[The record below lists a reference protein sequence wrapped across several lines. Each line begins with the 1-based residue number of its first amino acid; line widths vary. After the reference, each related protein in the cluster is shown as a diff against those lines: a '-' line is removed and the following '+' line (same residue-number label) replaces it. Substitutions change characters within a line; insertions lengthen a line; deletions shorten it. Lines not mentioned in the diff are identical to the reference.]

1 MGPESS
7 GICNVLSQRLGTV
20 VFVYPVIALVLLL
33 GMSAWSQ
40 SSNTPP
46 APAAI
51 FQEGA
56 QALQAG
62 NLTGAEARFLEV
74 IKLNPQS
81 AAAWSNLGVVYMR
94 QRKWDKALR
103 NLSEAR
109 KLAPQIAG
117 IRLDIGLVHFRTSDY
132 EAARAPLSS
141 VLRDRPDSVQ
151 ARFLL
156 ALCDFFTGR
165 FREAAQTLEPIWDSE
180 SGNINY
186 LYVLTISAEKSDQ
199 KDLYDRALKQLMK
212 TGQNTPEMHL
222 LMGKAY
228 LLRLDG
234 DKAMEELDKARQAN
248 PRLPFVHY
256 YRAMVYKMR
265 GDLNQARDELLR
277 DIALEPDIAYSYDQL
292 GQIYYAQQEFAE
304 AQKAFRD
311 ALQRDH
317 RVADAYYGLAK
328 ILRQQKDY
336 AGALRQLNE
345 AQRLAPESASVHY
358 MKGQVLLR
366 LGRRQKAKEE
376 LAQATALN
384 LNGPPGAKEEL
395 EMDGVKD
402 PQLASQ

>member
-1 MGPESS
+1 
-7 GICNVLSQRLGTV
+7 
-20 VFVYPVIALVLLL
+20 
-33 GMSAWSQ
+33 
-40 SSNTPP
+40 
-46 APAAI
+46 
-51 FQEGA
+51 
-56 QALQAG
+56 
-62 NLTGAEARFLEV
+62 
-74 IKLNPQS
+74 
-81 AAAWSNLGVVYMR
+81 
-94 QRKWDKALR
+94 
-103 NLSEAR
+103 
-109 KLAPQIAG
+109 
-117 IRLDIGLVHFRTSDY
+117 
-132 EAARAPLSS
+132 
-141 VLRDRPDSVQ
+141 
-151 ARFLL
+151 
-156 ALCDFFTGR
+156 
-165 FREAAQTLEPIWDSE
+165 
-180 SGNINY
+180 
-186 LYVLTISAEKSDQ
+186 
-199 KDLYDRALKQLMK
+199 
-212 TGQNTPEMHL
+212 
-222 LMGKAY
+222 
-228 LLRLDG
+228 
-234 DKAMEELDKARQAN
+234 MEELDKARQAN

-317 RVADAYYGLAK
+317 RVADAHYGLAK

-366 LGRRQKAKEE
+366 LGRRQEAKEE

-384 LNGPPGAKEEL
+384 LNGPAGAKEEL